1 MNHHKL
7 RTIAAAA
14 SLLALSTHS
23 FAQTAPAPNPIPDE
37 RQSSSKPSEVLDADS
52 MTKQV
57 DTAVQKAMAAT
68 GLEFTGYMRTGFY
81 GASGN
86 GPKGGYALG
95 GDLQKY
101 RLGNEGDNYL
111 EFGIGKKW
119 SLGDGLKWGTYY
131 MPKVYDGN
139 TGTAQL
145 YTDISGLSFAPE
157 LTFWAGQRFHRIADI
172 HIVDNWLA
180 QDGDNYGAGVDG
192 FKIGSGTLNIAASTD
207 GNMDNKNTSFNNAKR
222 VNLQL
227 INLVV
232 NPGGKLNVTAGFVS
246 GDFKQGKD
254 GSALGLVHQQ
264 ANFLATGLD
273 NTLFLQTST
282 GHASL
287 SGQFFNLDT
296 STASIN
302 GGAKQSRIADTI
314 NWQIGQFGGQALI
327 GYQTMDPDSGGKVK
341 DFSIGGRISYGIAK
355 NTKLLAEVGSTK
367 REIDGQASQRLNK
380 GTVAVA
386 FAPNTNFWSRPEFRL
401 YATRANW
408 NDAAGLAN
416 ASSFGANNRSSNTA
430 FGAQIEAWW

>member
-1 MNHHKL
+1 M
-7 RTIAAAA
+7 
-14 SLLALSTHS
+14 
-23 FAQTAPAPNPIPDE
+23 
-37 RQSSSKPSEVLDADS
+37 
-52 MTKQV
+52 
-57 DTAVQKAMAAT
+57 
-68 GLEFTGYMRTGFY
+68 
-81 GASGN
+81 
-86 GPKGGYALG
+86 
-95 GDLQKY
+95 
-101 RLGNEGDNYL
+101 
-111 EFGIGKKW
+111 
-119 SLGDGLKWGTYY
+119 
-131 MPKVYDGN
+131 
-139 TGTAQL
+139 
-145 YTDISGLSFAPE
+145 SFAPE

-192 FKIGSGTLNIAASTD
+192 FKIGSGALNISASTD

-232 NPGGKLNVTAGFVS
+232 NPGGKLNLTAGFVS
-246 GDFKQGKD
+246 GDFNQGKD
-254 GSALGLVHQQ
+254 GSAFGLVHQQ
-264 ANFLATGLD
+264 ADFLTPGLD

-296 STASIN
+296 STASAL
-302 GGAKQSRIADTI
+302 GGAKQSRIADAL
-314 NWQIGQFGGQALI
+314 NWQIGKFGGQALI
-327 GYQTMDPDSGGKVK
+327 GYQTLDPDSGAKIK
-341 DFSIGGRISYGIAK
+341 DFSVGGRISYGIAK

-386 FAPNTNFWSRPEFRL
+386 FSPNTNFWTRPEFRL

-408 NDAAGLAN
+408 NDAAGIAN
-416 ASSFGANNRSSNTA
+416 ATSFGRDGKGGNTA